1 MVRKYSHFIGS
12 NQHCYVAQSVS
23 DLLDAFCIVAAMVQ
37 LDQVGA
43 RLELP
48 RMHVTIQEQEQD
60 FPLV

>member
-1 MVRKYSHFIGS
+1 
-12 NQHCYVAQSVS
+12 
-23 DLLDAFCIVAAMVQ
+23 MVQ